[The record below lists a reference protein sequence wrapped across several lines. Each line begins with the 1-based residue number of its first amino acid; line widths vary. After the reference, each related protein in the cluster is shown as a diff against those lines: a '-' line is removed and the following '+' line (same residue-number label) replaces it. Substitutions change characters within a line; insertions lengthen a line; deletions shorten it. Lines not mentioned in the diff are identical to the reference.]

1 MSLGFPAPAVDV
13 WSCVRQLVRVE
24 VEVREPQ
31 MREVKGVRK
40 KLWLARKGSC
50 CEVYWKILYE
60 WSGRHETQ

>member
-1 MSLGFPAPAVDV
+1 
-13 WSCVRQLVRVE
+13 VRQLVRVE